1 MEERLKNLK
10 KLMDQRTFKDVTF
23 TDKHRT
29 NILEKTNYRND
40 SEVDIQLSVMQLL
53 VHAKTGYE
61 LTVHLRGRG
70 IKKFEN
76 NEGDLYTIL
85 HSLEQS
91 GCLRSNW
98 DATGGKYYE
107 LNDTGKKRL
116 KKAENKQTKQ
126 RLVFKEL
133 LEGWQ
138 D

>member
-23 TDKHRT
+23 TEHHRKR
-29 NILEKTNYRND
+29 ILEKTNHGNE
-40 SEVDIQLSVMQLL
+40 SEEDIQLAVMQLL

-70 IKKFEN
+70 IKKFEH
-76 NEGDLYTIL
+76 NEGALYTIL

-107 LNDTGKKRL
+107 LNDRGKKRL

-126 RLVFKEL
+126 QVVFKEV

>member
-23 TDKHRT
+23 TEKHRKS
-29 NILEKTNYRND
+29 ILEKTSHGLEN
-40 SEVDIQLSVMQLL
+40 EEDIQLAVMQLL

-70 IKKFEN
+70 IRKFEN
-76 NEGDLYTIL
+76 NEGALYTLL

-91 GCLRSNW
+91 GYLQSNW
-98 DATGGKYYE
+98 DTSGGKFYK
-107 LNDTGKKRL
+107 LNDKGNKRL
-116 KKAENKQTKQ
+116 KKAENQQTKNKV
-126 RLVFKEL
+126 VFKEA
-133 LEGWQ
+133 LEGWH

>member
-23 TDKHRT
+23 TEKHRKS
-29 NILEKTNYRND
+29 ILEKTGHKLENEED
-40 SEVDIQLSVMQLL
+40 TQLAVMQLL

-70 IKKFEN
+70 IRKYEK
-76 NEGDLYTIL
+76 NEGELYTLL

-91 GCLRSNW
+91 GCLLSNW
-98 DATGGKYYE
+98 DSSGGKFYW
-107 LNDTGKKRL
+107 LNDKGKKWL
-116 KKAENKQTKQ
+116 KKAENQQTKKKVGF
-126 RLVFKEL
+126 REAI
-133 LEGWQ
+133 EGWH

>member
-23 TDKHRT
+23 TEQHRT
-29 NILEKTNYRND
+29 RIFEKTNHGNE
-40 SEVDIQLSVMQLL
+40 SEEDIQLAVMQLL

-70 IKKFEN
+70 IIKFEH
-76 NEGDLYTIL
+76 NEGALYTIL
-85 HSLEQS
+85 HRLEHS

-107 LNDTGKKRL
+107 LNDRGKKRL

-126 RLVFKEL
+126 QLVFKEV